1 MGPISLLSER
11 ISVTSNRLPIMPVL
25 ETDTFSPPTMSSTL
39 TDNDKLDN
47 FPIIAVKRPDSLL
60 VKEKDS
66 KNQFFIGKAE
76 APLLPTAGK
85 LI

>member
-39 TDNDKLDN
+39 TDNHKLDS
-47 FPIIAVKRPDSLL
+47 FAMAVTKRPDSLL

-66 KNQFFIGKAE
+66 KSQFFIGKAE